1 MKIHGNVVLRFLFLL
16 VVGDLSILYVKV
28 KISVV
33 FCRVFLG
40 GGTVKQRFE
49 GKRSTEEEEAENL
62 CSWSVR

>member
-1 MKIHGNVVLRFLFLL
+1 MCD
-16 VVGDLSILYVKV
+16 DLSILYVKV

-40 GGTVKQRFE
+40 GGTVKQRIE